1 MACIITSLKC
11 HSTCHLVSRKSV
23 SRTGQQRLRDINT
36 DISPKSHS
44 WKNFHFRSVW
54 IQSPLAFPACFFAKQ
69 RWKWTELEKEK
80 FPSKARAAALVRR
93 DLCSGTWVSRAR
105 KPLREGCCGHDCC
118 IGKSKTFSVDLLQG
132 IGEELYKAPSRV
144 SGP

>member
-11 HSTCHLVSRKSV
+11 HSTCHLVSRRSV

-54 IQSPLAFPACFFAKQ
+54 IQSPLAFPVCFVAKQ
-69 RWKWTELEKEK
+69 RWKWTELGKK
-80 FPSKARAAALVRR
+80 RFPSKARAAALVRR
-93 DLCSGTWVSRAR
+93 DLCSGTGSAGHGNPSVRDAVDTTAAVEEQDLFCGPTTRHWGGTLQSTHSR
-105 KPLREGCCGHDCC
+105 
-118 IGKSKTFSVDLLQG
+118 FS
-132 IGEELYKAPSRV
+132 P
-144 SGP
+144 